1 MENSQIFV
9 RFSFLESLINEGGD
23 SVTDFEKAYK
33 QYFSDVYLYIL
44 RLSGNEHIAEE
55 ITSDTFFKAMQ
66 SIDSFR
72 GDCDVRVWLCQ
83 IAKNAYYSYI
93 RKNSR
98 TEQVDESEIEE
109 ITDLAPNVAEEYE
122 RREEIERIQR
132 ILHDVGEPYK
142 EVFMWR
148 VYAEL
153 SFKQIA
159 QIFGKNENWA
169 CVTYHRARKMIKE
182 RLEGKHGENRM

>member
-1 MENSQIFV
+1 M
-9 RFSFLESLINEGGD
+9 
-23 SVTDFEKAYK
+23 TDFEKAYK
-33 QYFSDVYLYIL
+33 QYFGDVYLYIL

-55 ITSDTFFKAMQ
+55 ITSDTFFRAMK

-83 IAKNAYYSYI
+83 IAKNAYYSYV

-98 TEQVDESEIEE
+98 MEQMDEDEMREIP
-109 ITDLAPNVAEEYE
+109 DLAPTVAEQYE

-132 ILHDVGEPYK
+132 ILHDIGEPYK

-153 SFKQIA
+153 SFRQIA
-159 QIFGKNENWA
+159 QIFGKTENWA

-182 RLEGKHGENRM
+182 RLEGEHHENGV

>member
-9 RFSFLESLINEGGD
+9 RFSFLGSLINEGGD